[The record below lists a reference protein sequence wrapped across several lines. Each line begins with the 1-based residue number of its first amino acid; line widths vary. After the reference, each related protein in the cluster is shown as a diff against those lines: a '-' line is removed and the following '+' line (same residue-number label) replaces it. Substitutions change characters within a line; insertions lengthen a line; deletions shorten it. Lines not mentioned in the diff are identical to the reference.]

1 LCCPD
6 AHPGPRVENHRPDLP
21 SDFYRHGDQSFID
34 RYMQRVR
41 KIMLQY
47 RLAEAYELAVSREQ
61 AQNNYAKQV
70 SDAKSHGDQKL
81 SV

>member
-1 LCCPD
+1 
-6 AHPGPRVENHRPDLP
+6 
-21 SDFYRHGDQSFID
+21 
-34 RYMQRVR
+34 MQRVR

-47 RLAEAYELAVSREQ
+47 RLAEAYELAASREQ

-70 SDAKSHGDQKL
+70 RDAKSHGDQKL